1 MSELKDLMT
10 NVYAEMS
17 TTDDVDAMVD
27 KYFSADFVEHDTI
40 PGIDAEGRELA
51 RVMFG
56 MMKSGMPDIRVEVD
70 MMVEEGNKVAAFGAF
85 VGTFTGEM
93 MGMAG
98 QGQQVRMPFADLLEW
113 RDGQL
118 IAHWGVSDM
127 SALFAPTS

>member
-27 KYFSADFVEHDTI
+27 KYFAVDFVEHDTI

-56 MMKSGMPDIRVEVD
+56 MMKSGMPD
-70 MMVEEGNKVAAFGAF
+70 
-85 VGTFTGEM
+85 
-93 MGMAG
+93 
-98 QGQQVRMPFADLLEW
+98 
-113 RDGQL
+113 
-118 IAHWGVSDM
+118 
-127 SALFAPTS
+127 

>member
-1 MSELKDLMT
+1 MSELKDLT
-10 NVYAEMS
+10 ARVYGEMS
-17 TTDDVDAMVD
+17 TTADVDAMVD
-27 KYFSADFVEHDTI
+27 KYFAADFVEHDQI
-40 PGIDAEGRELA
+40 PGIEAEGRELA

-56 MMKSGMPDIRVEVD
+56 MMKSGIPDIRVEVD

-98 QGQQVRMPFADLLEW
+98 QGQQVRLPLADLLEW

-118 IAHWGVSDM
+118 VAHWGTADM
-127 SALFAPTS
+127 SALFAPAP

>member
-1 MSELKDLMT
+1 
-10 NVYAEMS
+10 
-17 TTDDVDAMVD
+17 
-27 KYFSADFVEHDTI
+27 
-40 PGIDAEGRELA
+40 
-51 RVMFG
+51 
-56 MMKSGMPDIRVEVD
+56 MKGGMPDIRVEVD

-98 QGQQVRMPFADLLEW
+98 QGQQVRMPFADALEW

-118 IAHWGVSDM
+118 VAHWGVSDM